1 MLIYNGTNL
10 KNMTYNGQKVKKW
23 NHNGVRVFSAGST
36 VTYCVDNGI
45 SYIEEVDSEASC
57 LSPQT
62 FTPVKNGWTFVGWKE
77 DTTANS
83 NVLPSKVMGDTP
95 ITLYAVFQSN
105 VTITKY
111 NGSNNATTETKQ
123 KYYNNGNTSDPSF
136 TLTQNAISGWSAAGW
151 TTSSSG
157 YSATLANGGSVTLSN
172 NATYYSLYTQ
182 GITITKY
189 NASNTAT
196 TETKNRIANYH
207 SSVTYSNPSFTLS
220 QSAISGWTSAGWTTS
235 ASGYS
240 ATVANGGSVTLTAN
254 ATYYSLYT
262 TTVTVT
268 CYNGSNTASTISK
281 TRIANIHSATTYSN
295 PSFTLSQNAISG
307 WAAAGWTTST
317 GGYSATLANG
327 GSVSLSSN
335 ATYYSLYTAS
345 VTVTYYNN
353 TTAAATTTKTRIA
366 NIHNVTTYSNPSF
379 TLTQSS
385 KSGWVAR
392 GWSTSSSASAS
403 ISYSNGATITAT
415 GNITLYGCYQQTITL
430 SYAGNGAT
438 SGSVSAQTGTRYF
451 NSSNN
456 YSNPSFTISSNG
468 FAKTNYTF
476 LIWALGSTSG
486 THYAA
491 GSSITLSA
499 SNTLYALW
507 KANPWTL
514 ALTSYP
520 IKEVSRLDATNVAI
534 STTSAQY
541 YLQVRDAGGSGA
553 YGRIEAE
560 TPAIPTKGCNKVRV
574 KYTTYHYTGSTS
586 CAEINGVN
594 LGHGDTDKYLYFNC
608 GDTFTLHLK
617 AQDGNSGN
625 TSYLYV
631 KEVYFY
637 NG

>member
-1 MLIYNGTNL
+1 MLIYNGTTL

-36 VTYCVDNGI
+36 VTYCVDSGI

-136 TLTQNAISGWSAAGW
+136 TLSQNAISGWSAAGW

-157 YSATLANGGSVTLSN
+157 YSATLANGGSV
-172 NATYYSLYTQ
+172 
-182 GITITKY
+182 
-189 NASNTAT
+189 
-196 TETKNRIANYH
+196 
-207 SSVTYSNPSFTLS
+207 
-220 QSAISGWTSAGWTTS
+220 
-235 ASGYS
+235 
-240 ATVANGGSVTLTAN
+240 
-254 ATYYSLYT
+254 
-262 TTVTVT
+262 
-268 CYNGSNTASTISK
+268 
-281 TRIANIHSATTYSN
+281 
-295 PSFTLSQNAISG
+295 
-307 WAAAGWTTST
+307 
-317 GGYSATLANG
+317 
-327 GSVSLSSN
+327 SLSSN
-335 ATYYSLYTAS
+335 ATYYSLYTAP

-353 TTAAATTTKTRIA
+353 TTSAATTTKTRIA
-366 NIHNVTTYSNPSF
+366 NIHNITTYSNPSF

-456 YSNPSFTISSNG
+456 YSDPSFTISSNG

-476 LIWALGSTSG
+476 SIWALGSTSG
-486 THYAA
+486 TQYAA

-520 IKEVSRLDATNVAI
+520 IKEVSRLDATNVSI

-541 YLQVRDAGGSGA
+541 YLQVRDAGGSVA

-560 TPAIPTKGCNKVRV
+560 TPAIPTQGCNKVRV

-617 AQDGNSGN
+617 AQDGNRGI
-625 TSYLYV
+625 TSCLYV